1 MTWAEATAERS
12 GSVGQLG
19 GGKRTNCRAQL
30 YAEVT
35 GLRYVSDEEPG
46 IVRQRRWRMEFPGAE
61 KGPLTDA
68 NVGALCVLLDD
79 EFGEVPDGEPPR
91 PLGCLARRPVVMAN
105 IW

>member
-1 MTWAEATAERS
+1 
-12 GSVGQLG
+12 
-19 GGKRTNCRAQL
+19 
-30 YAEVT
+30 
-35 GLRYVSDEEPG
+35 
-46 IVRQRRWRMEFPGAE
+46 MEFPGAE

-105 IW
+105 TW